1 MNYHHRLATQ
11 RDLSAIVA
19 IYNSTVASREVTADT
34 EPVSVASR
42 QAWFDQHNPTLRPL
56 WVVEQ
61 SNARE
66 VQPAPN
72 EILGWLSY
80 SDFYGRPAY
89 AGTAEISI
97 YIHEAARG
105 KGIGR
110 YLMEQAILY
119 APHVAVHTLLG
130 FVFGHNMASL
140 KLFEVFGFE
149 RWANMPRVATLD
161 GIERDLVI
169 LGKRVA

>member
-1 MNYHHRLATQ
+1 MKYHHRLATQ
-11 RDLSAIVA
+11 QDLSAIVA

-42 QAWFDQHNPTLRPL
+42 QAWFDHHNPTLRPL

-61 SNARE
+61 GDEQSGT
-66 VQPAPN
+66 

-97 YIHEAARG
+97 YIHETARG

-110 YLMEQAILY
+110 YLMEQAITY
-119 APHVAVHTLLG
+119 APQVAVHTLLG
-130 FVFGHNMASL
+130 FVFGHNAPSL

-161 GIERDLVI
+161 GVERDLVI
-169 LGKRVA
+169 LGKRVS